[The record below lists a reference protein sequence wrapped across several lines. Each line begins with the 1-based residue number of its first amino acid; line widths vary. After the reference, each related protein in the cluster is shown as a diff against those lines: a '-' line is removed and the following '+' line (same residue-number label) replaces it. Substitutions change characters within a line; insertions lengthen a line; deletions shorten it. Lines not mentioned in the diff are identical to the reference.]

1 MRRYVLLVVA
11 CLCLALPSNAVLKEK
26 NLSQSL
32 KVLHLELKQTYERA
46 QEQMKRYTQMNERQH
61 KQMLAI
67 MQRSNQISLML
78 YSQPSDYIFDLT
90 YACHQATEQFRLFSE
105 NRMPYDQIQ
114 SKLGIEI
121 ERYAGLIESLKQLPP
136 RQVEKTA
143 DDSLAIVDT
152 LLAEQ
157 PKRQASPFELD
168 SAAQV
173 DRAACLQYA
182 EELLKTYEQLQEQT
196 SQDSAH
202 YAQIGSKLL
211 ELNDY
216 ALVRYRNI
224 QQSIFSDSGTDYFSI
239 ISNFA
244 SYLSRARQE
253 FSEKYTTSSSKRVRS
268 EWRGPVVAGYII
280 FVLFYLVIAIVLS
293 NLIVRLLMKKVK
305 RLRQPDWQGIRGLV
319 IITAGVLI
327 FALSIMLVRTFLTH
341 NFYIMASDLLV
352 EFALLLT
359 AICVSM
365 IVRLKSEEMHAG
377 FIAYTPIVLMG
388 LIVIIFRIAFIPNN
402 LVNLIFPPIVL
413 LFTIWQWWVTKKT
426 RKTIPT
432 VDITFAR
439 ISLVVMILSTLLSW
453 MGYTLL
459 TVEVFIWWL
468 FQLTCIQAIL
478 CFYNILDRYEARLIR
493 KHLIKPGVTKAQ
505 LVQEIR
511 QGQHITITWFFD
523 FVHKAF
529 VPIAATFSVIYSI
542 YLAAD
547 VFNLADTCYMA
558 FLAPFLNVPDII
570 QLSLFNLTVVIAG
583 YFLFRYLDYLFKAV
597 YRYVRLSRLM
607 RKSGRR
613 KLRTN
618 EVNLTLGYNVISIV
632 LFIIY
637 VVAALVLL
645 QIPKSGISVITA
657 GLATGVGFAM
667 KDLLNNFF
675 YGISLMAGRL
685 RVGDWIECDGVQGK
699 VESITY
705 QSTQVLTSDGCVMSF
720 LNSTL
725 FANNFKNLTSNHSYE
740 LQKISVGIAYGQ
752 DVEPVRQL
760 IIDEVGKL
768 QRKDRYGRNVLDPD
782 HGVVVRVDQFG
793 ESSVDLSIIC
803 WLLVA
808 EKYAF
813 LAQAK
818 EVIYNTLRANGIEI
832 PFPQRDIH
840 IIEAASQPIQNQN
853 RGIQSDQRG
862 K

>member
-1 MRRYVLLVVA
+1 MKYRLLVLV
-11 CLCLALPSNAVLKEK
+11 LSLALVAPAGAVLKEK

-32 KVLHLELKQTYERA
+32 KVLHLELKQTYEKT
-46 QEQMKRYTQMNERQH
+46 QEQMKRYTQMNEQQH
-61 KQMLAI
+61 KQMLGI
-67 MQRSNQISLML
+67 MQKSNQISLML
-78 YSQPSDYIFDLT
+78 YSQQSDYIFDLT
-90 YACHQATEQFRLFSE
+90 YACHQATEQYRMFSE
-105 NRMPYDQIQ
+105 NRVPYDRIQ
-114 SKLGIEI
+114 SRLETEI

-136 RQVEKTA
+136 RQVKHNA
-143 DDSLAIVDT
+143 DDSLAIIDT
-152 LLAEQ
+152 LLMEQ
-157 PKRQASPFELD
+157 PRVAKQEEDNSPFVLD

-182 EELLKTYEQLQEQT
+182 QELIKTYTELQEQT
-196 SQDSAH
+196 SQDSTH
-202 YAQIGSKLL
+202 YAQVGAMLQD
-211 ELNDY
+211 LNNY
-216 ALVRYRNI
+216 ALKRYRSI
-224 QQSIFSDSGTDYFSI
+224 QQSIFSDSGTNYFSI

-253 FSEKYTTSSSKRVRS
+253 FSEKYTTNSSKKVKS
-268 EWRGPVVAGYII
+268 EWRGPVVAGYIV
-280 FVLFYLVIAIVLS
+280 FVLFYLIVAIVLS
-293 NLIVRLLMKKVK
+293 NLIVRLLMHKIK
-305 RLRQPDWQGIRGLV
+305 RLRQPDWRNIKGLV

-327 FALSIMLVRTFLTH
+327 FALSIMLARTFLTH

-365 IVRLKSEEMHAG
+365 LVRLESEQMHAG
-377 FIAYTPIVLMG
+377 FITYTPIILMG

-402 LVNLIFPPIVL
+402 LVNLVFPPIVL
-413 LFTIWQWWVTKKT
+413 LFTLWQWYVTSRNKEK
-426 RKTIPT
+426 IPRA
-432 VDITFAR
+432 DLNFAR
-439 ISLVVMILSTLLSW
+439 ISLAVMALSTVISW
-453 MGYTLL
+453 LGYTLM
-459 TVEVFIWWL
+459 TVEIFIWWL
-468 FQLTCIQAIL
+468 FQLTCIQAIM
-478 CFYNILDRYEARLIR
+478 CFYNILDRYEAWLIHR
-493 KHLIKPGVTKAQ
+493 KLIKPGVSKQQ
-505 LVQEIR
+505 LIQDLR
-511 QGQHITITWFFD
+511 QGKHITITWFFD
-523 FVHKAF
+523 FVHKAL

-547 VFNLADTCYMA
+547 VFNLADTCYIA

-570 QLSLFNLTVVIAG
+570 QLSLFNLTIVIAG
-583 YFLFRYLDYLFKAV
+583 YFLFRFLDYFFKAI
-597 YRYVRLSRLM
+597 YRHVRLSKLM

-613 KLRTN
+613 VLSTN

-760 IIDEVGKL
+760 IIDEVLKL
-768 QRKDRYGRNVLDPD
+768 QRKDRYGRNVLDPE
-782 HGVVVRVDQFG
+782 HGVVVRIDQFG
-793 ESSVDLSIIC
+793 ESSVDLSVIC

-808 EKYAF
+808 EKYGF
-813 LAQAK
+813 IAQAK
-818 EVIYNTLRANGIEI
+818 EVIYNTLRQNNIEI

-840 IIEAASQPIQNQN
+840 IIPN
-853 RGIQSDQRG
+853 
-862 K
+862 